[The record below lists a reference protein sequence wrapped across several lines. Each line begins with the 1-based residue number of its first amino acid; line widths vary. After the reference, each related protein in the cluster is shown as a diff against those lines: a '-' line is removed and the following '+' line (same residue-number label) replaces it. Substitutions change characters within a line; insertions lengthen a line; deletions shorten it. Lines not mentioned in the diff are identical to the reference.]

1 MKKIAVLSTFLAET
15 HARQVLSGIFR
26 CAGEN
31 DCCVVAYT
39 CKKMQYNVENKHDV
53 GEYMIF
59 DLVDFNRFDGV
70 ILASSTIWSEEIL
83 QDIMRRIKQSGI
95 PAVSLEKYSPDLINV
110 AIDNCAAMKEIMQHM
125 IRDHG
130 YRRINYISGV
140 PGNAEALARHQA
152 FVEALAENDIP
163 YESERVYWGDWT
175 KLNGEE
181 AVEAFFRS
189 ELPFPEAIVC
199 SSDKNAL
206 GAYTA
211 LNRLGFRVPQDVALS
226 GFDDDFEGMYHI
238 PSLTSVARMP
248 EQSGYIACQA
258 VLRGMSAADKGKM
271 IMVDTSSVFRE
282 SCGCANRKRLQEKQ
296 FRKLY
301 FQNLD
306 KTEKLIRLID
316 DMSIDLTMVSSFEH
330 LKSVIQKYIES
341 FSCDDFRLSLFD
353 SVLNCG
359 ELDIYSTDN
368 SRQTAVINYD
378 HSQMRDLFS
387 YHKNG
392 TAAPGFDGLI
402 SSAAPGSYYVVTPLH
417 FAEHIFGCCV
427 ISNSTLPL
435 DSELYYTLV
444 TNIGNA
450 IQTIKGQ
457 QLRQLMLEKLESV
470 WSFDSLTGVYN
481 REGFKKFGGRVWDES
496 IERHSN
502 VMMLFADLD
511 GLKSIND
518 SFGHDEGDRYIR
530 ALANIFK
537 AACHHGEVVMR
548 YGGDEFVVISS
559 NVTEEYAQQY
569 VNDIQAQ
576 IKEYNLAHPAVKP
589 LSASVGYFIVNPTSA
604 DELDHAIFQAD
615 KEMYQIKKA
624 YVKRD
629 KA

>member
-15 HARQVLSGIFR
+15 HAHQVLSGILK
-26 CAGEN
+26 CAEEN
-31 DCCVVAYT
+31 DCCVVVYT
-39 CKKMQYNVENKHDV
+39 CKKMQYNLDNKHDV

-59 DLVDFNRFDGV
+59 DLVDFSLFDGV
-70 ILASSTIWSEEIL
+70 ILASSTIWSEDIL
-83 QDIMRRIKQSGI
+83 QNLMRRIKQSGV

-110 AIDNCAAMKEIMQHM
+110 AIDNCAAMKEIVQHM

-140 PGNAEALARHQA
+140 AGNAEALSRHQA

-163 YESERVYWGDWT
+163 YESERVFWGDWT

-181 AVEAFFRS
+181 AVEAFHNS
-189 ELPFPEAIVC
+189 DLPFPEAIVC

-206 GAYTA
+206 GAYSA
-211 LNRLGFRVPQDVALS
+211 LNRLGYRVPQDVALS

-238 PSLTSVARMP
+238 PSLTTVARMP

-258 VLRGMSAADKGKM
+258 VLRGMNAADKGKM
-271 IMVDTSSVFRE
+271 IMVETSSVFRE
-282 SCGCANRKRLQEKQ
+282 SCGCSNRKRLQEKQ

-316 DMSIDLTMVSSFEH
+316 NMSIDLTMVSTFEH
-330 LKSVIQKYIES
+330 LKTVMQKYVAD
-341 FSCDDFRLSLFD
+341 FCCDDFCLSLFD
-353 SVLNCG
+353 SVLNPDA
-359 ELDIYSTDN
+359 LDIYSTDAQQSHEPVDYAGSHRSN
-368 SRQTAVINYD
+368 F
-378 HSQMRDLFS
+378 FS
-387 YHKNG
+387 YHSKGDHSDEDDDLFVN
-392 TAAPGFDGLI
+392 AKPGDSFI
-402 SSAAPGSYYVVTPLH
+402 VTPLH
-417 FAEHIFGCCV
+417 FADRIFGCCV
-427 ISNSTLPL
+427 ISNSTMPL

-481 REGFKKFGGRVWDES
+481 REGFKKYGGRVWE
-496 IERHSN
+496 EGVRRHTN
-502 VMMLFADLD
+502 IMMLFADLD
-511 GLKSIND
+511 GLKKIND
-518 SFGHDEGDRYIR
+518 TFGHDEGDRYIR
-530 ALANIFK
+530 ALADIFK

-548 YGGDEFVVISS
+548 YGGDEFVVISN
-559 NVTEEYAQQY
+559 NVTKEYAEQY
-569 VNDIQAQ
+569 VAEIQNKIND
-576 IKEYNLAHPAVKP
+576 YNASHPAVTP
-589 LSASVGYFIVNPTSA
+589 LSASVGYFLVDPTED

-615 KEMYQIKKA
+615 KEMYQIKKGINCH
-624 YVKRD
+624 K
-629 KA
+629 KE